1 MRERP
6 VLKECLNYLR
16 KGDTLVVYKFERDL
30 IHERTQ
36 AGREEVKKKGVV
48 MGRKKGCSIKS
59 DKVDVCYALYKQDI
73 DLKVI
78 MRQFGIKSK
87 STVYRYLRM
96 RGIAPSHRPDMVK
109 KQIK

>member
-36 AGREEVKKKGVV
+36 AGREEVK
-48 MGRKKGCSIKS
+48 KKGCSIKS